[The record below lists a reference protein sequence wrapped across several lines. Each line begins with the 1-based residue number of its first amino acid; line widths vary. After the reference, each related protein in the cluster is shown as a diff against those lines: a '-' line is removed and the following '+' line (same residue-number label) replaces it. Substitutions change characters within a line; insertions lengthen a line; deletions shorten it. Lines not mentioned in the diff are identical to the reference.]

1 MSIVNRHIVFFS
13 LLVLA
18 SILVINPLYAAGDI
32 AAGQAKAQTCVACH
46 GPDGNSV
53 VPNWPKIAGQYEKYL
68 VKQLKD
74 FRKGEQGPRYE
85 PSMYAL
91 VANLSDQDIDDLAA
105 YYSSQTQTLGKAK
118 EQYVA
123 EGEKIYRGGNL
134 ASGAAACT
142 ACHGP
147 QGKGLPEA
155 NFPRLAGQHADYLVL
170 QLQAF
175 HQKTRSNSPNGM
187 MEDISH
193 RLTDE
198 QMKAVSS
205 YIEGLR

>member
-1 MSIVNRHIVFFS
+1 M
-13 LLVLA
+13 
-18 SILVINPLYAAGDI
+18 
-32 AAGQAKAQTCVACH
+32 
-46 GPDGNSV
+46 
-53 VPNWPKIAGQYEKYL
+53 
-68 VKQLKD
+68 
-74 FRKGEQGPRYE
+74 
-85 PSMYAL
+85 
-91 VANLSDQDIDDLAA
+91 VANLTDQDIEDLAA
-105 YYSSQTQTLGKAK
+105 YYSSQKQTLGKAK

-147 QGKGLPEA
+147 QGMGLAQA
-155 NFPRLAGQHADYLVL
+155 NFPRLAGQHADYLIL

-175 HQKTRSNSPNGM
+175 EKGTRKNSPNGM

-198 QMKAVSS
+198 QMKAVCS